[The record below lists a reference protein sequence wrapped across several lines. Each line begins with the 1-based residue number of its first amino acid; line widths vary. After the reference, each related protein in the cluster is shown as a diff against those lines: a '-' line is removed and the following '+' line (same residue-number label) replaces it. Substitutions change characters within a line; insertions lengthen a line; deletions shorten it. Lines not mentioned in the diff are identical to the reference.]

1 MADTVNMIEIEEM
14 LRDTYRP
21 QLQEELQQTHKTY
34 EPFVTNVGGCTGERV
49 EFNGVGKLEAG
60 YRTQAFERKG
70 DGQQLKFSKRWLMP
84 IAINSLAMYTKDHF
98 LRKGAFPVSAETF
111 IKQMRNE
118 FARQYDL
125 AILGAKWDKDK
136 NYPILPSITDPNP
149 KSNYYNGGALNG
161 LLNTNWTGES
171 GTTAENFAIQPMLTD
186 GTLATSWD
194 ALTSLDD
201 LDFDNTSVV
210 PVNYADSG
218 TLTEA
223 TGCTVEKILAVLEM
237 LETRMA
243 TNGDTMFNMAITP
256 RQKYELMKSSY
267 LNDEAKHGFTAIKN
281 GFVSELLQVR
291 FLVTN
296 MVPVVNVGTTAAPKL
311 ARLCPVWK
319 SEDLYVGMWD
329 DFKMKAT
336 DRTNDDFWD
345 RYDISG
351 EMSIGAARGRKESV
365 MGVLCADSR
374 LSA

>member
-1 MADTVNMIEIEEM
+1 MADTVEMIEIENM
-14 LRDTYRP
+14 LRDVYRP
-21 QLQEELQQTHKTY
+21 QLQEELQQTHKSY

-49 EFNGVGKLEAG
+49 EFNGVGKLEAD
-60 YRTQAFERKG
+60 YRTQPFERKG

-84 IAINSLAMYTKDHF
+84 IAVKSLAMYTKDHF

-136 NYPILPSITDPNP
+136 NYPILPTITDPNP

-161 LLNTNWTGES
+161 LLNTNWIGEN
-171 GTTAENFAIQPMLTD
+171 GTVPENFGVQPMLAS
-186 GTLATSWD
+186 GELATSWD
-194 ALTSLDD
+194 ELESLDD
-201 LDFDNTSVV
+201 LDYDKTQVV

-223 TGCTVEKILAVLEM
+223 TGCSVEKILAALEM
-237 LETRMA
+237 LESRMA

-256 RQKYELMKSSY
+256 RQKYELMRSPY
-267 LNDEAKHGFTAIKN
+267 LNDEAKHGFSAIKN
-281 GFVSELLQVR
+281 GFVSEILQVR
-291 FLVTN
+291 FLVTP
-296 MVPVVNVGTTAAPKL
+296 MVPVVDCGGGKL

-319 SEDLYVGMWD
+319 TEDLYVGMWD
-329 DFKMKAT
+329 DFKMKAI

-345 RYDISG
+345 RYDITG
-351 EMSIGAARGRKESV
+351 EMSIGAARGRNESV
-365 MGVLCADSR
+365 MGILCADSR
-374 LSA
+374 LKA

>member
-1 MADTVNMIEIEEM
+1 MADTVNMIEIEDM
-14 LRDTYRP
+14 LRDIYRP
-21 QLQEELQQTHKTY
+21 QLQEELQQTHKSY

-49 EFNGVGKLEAG
+49 EFNGVGKLKAG
-60 YRTQAFERKG
+60 YRTEAFERKG

-84 IAINSLAMYTKDHF
+84 IAIKSLAMYTKDHF
-98 LRKGAFPVSAETF
+98 LRKGSFPVSAETF

-125 AILGAKWDKDK
+125 AVLGAKWSDELG
-136 NYPILPSITDPNP
+136 YPVLPSITDPNP

-171 GTTAENFAIQPMLTD
+171 GTTPENFAIQPMLAT
-186 GTLATSWD
+186 GELATSWSD
-194 ALTSLDD
+194 VTSIDD
-201 LDFDNTSVV
+201 VDFATTSVV
-210 PVNYADSG
+210 PVNYKDSG
-218 TLTEA
+218 TLDEA
-223 TGCTVEKILAVLEM
+223 TGCSVEKILAALEM

-243 TNGDTMFNMAITP
+243 STGDTMFNMAITP
-256 RQKYELMKSSY
+256 RQKYELMRSPY

-296 MVPVVNVGTTAAPKL
+296 MVPVVNVGGGKL

-329 DFKMKAT
+329 DFKMKAI

-351 EMSIGAARGRKESV
+351 EMSIGAARGRKETV

-374 LSA
+374 LKSA